1 MMKRLLILALCFVP
15 AFALAEY
22 DSYSTPY
29 SSFVNGAEYDS
40 DTGTMTIDLNGRTY
54 QYDNVSEHDW
64 NSFKDSPSAGR
75 GYNNYI
81 KRNYDYSSKW

>member
-1 MMKRLLILALCFVP
+1 MKKLITCALLICVSSFSHGADD
-15 AFALAEY
+15 Y
-22 DSYSTPY
+22 YTTPY

-54 QYDNVSEHDW
+54 EYDDVSKDDW
-64 NSFKDSPSAGR
+64 EDFKDSPSAGQ
-75 GYNNYI
+75 GYNRYI